1 MKVSERL
8 SEHTRS
14 LPPLAV
20 GDTVR
25 IQNQVG
31 PNPTKWDK
39 TGFIIE
45 VRQFDQYVVRVDG
58 SGRVTLRNRKFL
70 RKYIPVVLRAPVV
83 MLPGNTSSMN
93 PAAPTGRTP
102 MVASP
107 PLVQAQHP
115 VAPAATMPQAPPS
128 AGPVSPSPSRH
139 PGPTTHI
146 APPAST
152 TQLTQVPPM
161 MTSHDAAP
169 TDTPE
174 TLSNPAV
181 VNPAPPKRIPRAL
194 RALMPYNQP
203 GLQETTTLSYES
215 YIPEPMRRTTR
226 MNVKK

>member
-1 MKVSERL
+1 M
-8 SEHTRS
+8 
-14 LPPLAV
+14 
-20 GDTVR
+20 
-25 IQNQVG
+25 
-31 PNPTKWDK
+31 
-39 TGFIIE
+39 
-45 VRQFDQYVVRVDG
+45 RVDG

-70 RKYIPVVLRAPVV
+70 RKYIPVVLRAPVA
-83 MLPGNTSSMN
+83 MLPGNTSSLN

-128 AGPVSPSPSRH
+128 TGPVSPSPSRH

-146 APPAST
+146 APPAPT

-194 RALMPYNQP
+194 I
-203 GLQETTTLSYES
+203 SYEP
-215 YIPEPMRRTTR
+215 YIPEPMHRTTR
-226 MNVKK
+226 MNAKKWGL